1 MAFLKVSAYNKH
13 GGNMQ
18 TKKVYE
24 YGPLLLLGA
33 FLFFLANNF
42 SYVWEVLR
50 IMKPILW
57 GVAISY
63 VMNSFCLFLKKK
75 TGLRWSFSILLGY
88 VFLLLF
94 LAAFIWGL
102 VPIISQNISDF
113 IKNVPSL
120 LDSIVKFASELDQ
133 RLKNGPLS
141 LLVSQFSLKTIL
153 DPTIGK
159 MGNLINN
166 LSSYIVV
173 FFKGLSQVIVGMI
186 ISIYILLNK
195 DHMKS
200 TTYRFM
206 RLRLQPKREK
216 RIGDFLRKA
225 DRTFGGFLV
234 GKLIDSMIIGLIAFI
249 GFLVL
254 RVPFPVL
261 MATIIGVTNIIPY
274 FGPLIGGVPV
284 FVFLLFISPQQ
295 AIITGIF
302 IFALQQVDGYFIGP
316 RILGESLGI
325 SPFWV
330 ILGVTIGGGF
340 FGLVGMILGVPT
352 LALLNSEFLE
362 YLDRREAM
370 SKMDMAKEP

>member
-1 MAFLKVSAYNKH
+1 
-13 GGNMQ
+13 MQ

-24 YGPLLLLGA
+24 YGPVLLLAA
-33 FLFFLANNF
+33 FLFFLANNVA
-42 SYVWEVLR
+42 YVWEVLR

-63 VMNSFCLFLKKK
+63 VMNSFCIFLMKK
-75 TGLRWSFSILLGY
+75 TGLRWSLNILIGY
-88 VFLLLF
+88 LLLLLF

-113 IKNVPSL
+113 IKNVPVL
-120 LDSIVKFASELDQ
+120 LDGIAKFVSNLEE
-133 RLKNGPLS
+133 RLESGPLS
-141 LLVSQFSLKTIL
+141 LLVSQISLKNLL
-153 DPTIGK
+153 DPSIGR

-166 LSSYIVV
+166 LSSYIMV
-173 FFKGLSQVIVGMI
+173 FLKGLSQVIVGII
-186 ISIYILLNK
+186 ISIYMLLNK
-195 DHMKS
+195 EHIKR
-200 TTYRFM
+200 TFYRFM
-206 RLRLQPKREK
+206 RVRLNPKRER
-216 RIGDFLRKA
+216 RIGDFIRKA

-234 GKLIDSMIIGLIAFI
+234 GKLIDSMIIGLIAFV
-249 GFLVL
+249 GFLIL

-284 FVFLLFISPQQ
+284 FLFLLFISPQQ

-352 LALLNSEFLE
+352 LALINSEFLD
-362 YLDRREAM
+362 YLDRREAHLELEVNQ
-370 SKMDMAKEP
+370 EP